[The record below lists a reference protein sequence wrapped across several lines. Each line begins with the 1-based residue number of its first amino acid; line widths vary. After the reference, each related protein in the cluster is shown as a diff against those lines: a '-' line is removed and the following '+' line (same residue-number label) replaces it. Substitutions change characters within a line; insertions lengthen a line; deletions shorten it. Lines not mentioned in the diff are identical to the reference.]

1 MTAVFKSDGQADQR
15 NQVIRY
21 SFCIFNKISLS
32 YTYYCKILLTHRGSL
47 IFTGQT
53 CDLFNCYLCCVKPSM
68 HELLAVVKM
77 QKEQD
82 CLSDYRQM
90 RANANS
96 INTATSISYK
106 ETQTYNVL

>member
-1 MTAVFKSDGQADQR
+1 
-15 NQVIRY
+15 
-21 SFCIFNKISLS
+21 
-32 YTYYCKILLTHRGSL
+32 
-47 IFTGQT
+47 
-53 CDLFNCYLCCVKPSM
+53 M